1 MKLAGTRVRVLL
13 GFGEAEDWCAA
24 GVDAIEDGGPFIAV
38 ADKNAD
44 VRAVRSCASGR
55 GLDGW
60 RAVPRGR

>member
-1 MKLAGTRVRVLL
+1 MKLPGTRVRMLL
-13 GFGEAEDWCAA
+13 GLGEAEDWRAA

-38 ADKNAD
+38 AGQERRREGSAQL
-44 VRAVRSCASGR
+44 RSGC